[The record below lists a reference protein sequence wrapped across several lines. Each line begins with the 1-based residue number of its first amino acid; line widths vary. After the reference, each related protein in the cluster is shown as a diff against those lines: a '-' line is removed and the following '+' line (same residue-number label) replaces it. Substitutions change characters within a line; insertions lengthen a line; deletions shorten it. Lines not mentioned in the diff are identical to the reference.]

1 MGLSFA
7 MFIFTPLSPRCTIW
21 PRPQGSPSEGLS
33 RNVNV
38 QLDNQLD
45 DSVVGGGIHPR
56 ARLLTVKRANDRND
70 GVQQCSSGGWKVSK
84 IALAAG
90 CGIFSQCQ
98 MRGRCR
104 DKRRWGGRQA
114 DLLSF

>member
-84 IALAAG
+84 IALAAAAYFHSVKCAG
-90 CGIFSQCQ
+90 DVEISDDGE
-98 MRGRCR
+98 
-104 DKRRWGGRQA
+104 GGRQIC
-114 DLLSF
+114 